1 MRAVENYF
9 ARPGQQASTRPG
21 ALDARSPDETRNGL
35 RTTWT
40 SVHEKRGIP
49 GVRTPRRGRRK
60 CGAHHITARRTGSDR
75 PRRPSAGYGPPRGPA
90 RRSAARAH
98 RSGVRHRDRRRHRI
112 FPDPLRTGHG
122 PVSEVHTGVLPWRD
136 ARGPTPVPG
145 ARPSRPVAAGGPA
158 RPTTGSQH
166 HVTTPSD
173 SPRLD
178 RDATRVPR
186 DEPGPDAGTPA
197 GRTTGAGAREGARG
211 PARLSLTQVIASAL
225 AAVSTTVLLSYFGT
239 AGTIIGAGIAS
250 ALTVVAN
257 YVYTRS
263 IQKTREQLVP
273 VVGKVVQATA
283 GTGTTRTRTTTAVAS
298 VPAGRS
304 SRTGRRTPSRRRWP
318 PPSGRADRRRGGPGG
333 RGGRPAGGP
342 NRWLRLV
349 DRYGRGRVLTV
360 TALALFVAVMG
371 VVLVVELVIGK
382 PLADAVRGVEGSG
395 TTISRERTPSTEDPA
410 TPAPS
415 APRRTRRPSR
425 RRARARRRRPRR
437 PTSRPRPRSCPGAD
451 DGSTPEPTTP
461 ETPAPTPSPG
471 PGEGAG
477 GTGGSGGAG
486 GTESRRRPGRV
497 TGAPGPRRRRRRPA
511 PGTSGARVGL
521 ADPGSRTAAAR
532 ERAPQSRPGVR
543 GSAVCGAYRRIASMR
558 SAQSPPARPASST
571 TTDASSRR
579 RTFLSFE
586 TCLRRANASS
596 ALTPWVAMRMPLA
609 CSIGPRPS
617 AAAVMSRRARS
628 CARPATVV
636 VMSTK

>member
-1 MRAVENYF
+1 M
-9 ARPGQQASTRPG
+9 
-21 ALDARSPDETRNGL
+21 
-35 RTTWT
+35 
-40 SVHEKRGIP
+40 
-49 GVRTPRRGRRK
+49 
-60 CGAHHITARRTGSDR
+60 
-75 PRRPSAGYGPPRGPA
+75 
-90 RRSAARAH
+90 
-98 RSGVRHRDRRRHRI
+98 
-112 FPDPLRTGHG
+112 
-122 PVSEVHTGVLPWRD
+122 
-136 ARGPTPVPG
+136 
-145 ARPSRPVAAGGPA
+145 
-158 RPTTGSQH
+158 
-166 HVTTPSD
+166 TTPSD

-197 GRTTGAGAREGARG
+197 GRTTAEPAPEKEREA

-298 VPAGRS
+298 VPRGAVEPDGQADTVETAVATAVGS
-304 SRTGRRTPSRRRWP
+304 GGTGDEAAQAVE
-318 PPSGRADRRRGGPGG
+318 ADD
-333 RGGRPAGGP
+333 PAGGP

-415 APRRTRRPSR
+415 APSQDPATVPTPGPSPSPSTTPSDEPSTTP
-425 RRARARRRRPRR
+425 APAPE
-437 PTSRPRPRSCPGAD
+437 PTMDP
-451 DGSTPEPTTP
+451 TPEPTTP

-486 GTESRRRPGRV
+486 GTESEAETGTGDGSTGTAPTPSTPG
-497 TGAPGPRRRRRRPA
+497 TGHVPA
-511 PGTSGARVGL
+511 PA
-521 ADPGSRTAAAR
+521 
-532 ERAPQSRPGVR
+532 
-543 GSAVCGAYRRIASMR
+543 SA
-558 SAQSPPARPASST
+558 
-571 TTDASSRR
+571 
-579 RTFLSFE
+579 
-586 TCLRRANASS
+586 
-596 ALTPWVAMRMPLA
+596 
-609 CSIGPRPS
+609 
-617 AAAVMSRRARS
+617 
-628 CARPATVV
+628 
-636 VMSTK
+636 